1 MAWVDRTSYSYA
13 AGRRR
18 GETEPRTWELVL
30 SNDLRIAV
38 TRLHGVD
45 GLWFLKC
52 HDVHIDE
59 LQLAAVSLE
68 AAQAEALRTV
78 AERVERW
85 SGALATAR
93 AESAKG
99 GR

>member
-1 MAWVDRTSYSYA
+1 MTWTDQTSYSYM

-18 GETEPRTWELVL
+18 GEIEPRTWELLVAK
-30 SNDLRIAV
+30 DLRIAV
-38 TRLHGVD
+38 TRIHGVE